1 MPLEGHQFRGLVAS
15 VEALFVGVIHRRGG
29 DVKEG
34 RTQSWLVGLC
44 LVFGAAM
51 WAGQVA
57 VATDLSGE
65 MGDDTTDTRQEQ
77 EGGIEEICLLGDC
90 PCATED
96 CIDVKPNHEC
106 TPGED
111 GCDDSWL
118 DVAKVPC
125 AEEEETCTADS
136 AIPEPPSGDSGIEG
150 DGLGDGMEGNAHN
163 GGVYDLQIRVWIG
176 EDVVDSAKPL
186 LVERV
191 EEELGQV
198 GGYLADLDH
207 DNLEDLDLEA
217 LMAHLE
223 QLKKSLTLLKFTKSS
238 LDVDV
243 VYYRSSVKSMVAE
256 GLGEIVQTHPYKR
269 RLCRAVAAAGTGF
282 RWRLGQRITTEQGL
296 IWNRHLSPMVGG
308 VIDTIRDEINEGI
321 ATHLDEQG
329 MDEWVTLT
337 LLEDRCRAAP
347 ATTLMEVVSLS
358 DPPRFPPTVIDLSEI
373 LEAGEEGDIDFDDV
387 FERITQILLDAS
399 QDNGS

>member
-1 MPLEGHQFRGLVAS
+1 
-15 VEALFVGVIHRRGG
+15 
-29 DVKEG
+29 VKEG

-163 GGVYDLQIRVWIG
+163 GGVFDLQIRVWIG
-176 EDVVDSAKPL
+176 DDVVDSAKPL
-186 LVERV
+186 LVERL
-191 EEELGQV
+191 EEEISQV

-207 DNLEDLDLEA
+207 DNLEDLELDPLT
-217 LMAHLE
+217 AHLDRIE
-223 QLKKSLTLLKFTKSS
+223 DAVSFIERTGSTL
-238 LDVDV
+238 DIGV
-243 VYYRSSVKSMVAE
+243 VYYRQSVKSMTAE
-256 GLGEIVQTHPYKR
+256 VLGEMVQAHPYKR
-269 RLCRAVAAAGTGF
+269 RLCRIVAAAGEAF
-282 RWRLGQRITTEQGL
+282 RWRLGQRIMREQGL
-296 IWNRHLSPMVGG
+296 AWTRHLSPMVDG
-308 VIDTIRDEINEGI
+308 VLDSVRDAITERITAYLEEED
-321 ATHLDEQG
+321 LDH
-329 MDEWVTLT
+329 WLT
-337 LLEDRCRAAP
+337 LELFEDRCRSAP
-347 ATTLMEVVSLS
+347 ETTLMEIVSLS
-358 DPPRFPPTVIDLSEI
+358 NPPLFPRTVIDLSEI
-373 LEAGEEGDIDFDDV
+373 LEAGEEGDIDFGEV
-387 FERITQILLDAS
+387 FEEITQRLLDA
-399 QDNGS
+399 QNGDES